1 MKNRIGCCL
10 FAFFFLISFS
20 TPSGAKTEVVAESA
34 SVLTDLSPHEIM
46 AQHGPAVVTIAT
58 VDAKGEA
65 VRLGSGFIVNKKGVI
80 ITSAS
85 IIKDQY
91 PIFIKLLGGEIFW
104 DILVV
109 HYAKEH
115 EFAVLKVNGFQL
127 PELTLGMTLEDQ
139 EKLKKDEKDKAYSDL
154 VKVKAGEP
162 AVVLGNPFGFEPI
175 FSETK
180 ITGLSVPRKK
190 LGTEIKLGPT
200 IDAFEVNPTGEGFQ
214 GGGQSELPEGKVL
227 EGYLSTEQF
236 DANYNVEA
244 AVYEIERVFSPE
256 AHGGPVFNL
265 KGQVIGVALLR
276 TVEKQ
281 TQSYVI
287 PINIVQPFVTE
298 DAVMTLETLNATNP
312 AAAARKEQIAKNAHR
327 IREIDLIKGF
337 YVYKDFEAM
346 ENSFV
351 PLGRKGDYSAISYND
366 RYAEN
371 PKSGDTSIQFRY
383 KKESGQTGW
392 GAMYWQKPH
401 WAGWEGYNLTGA
413 HRVVF
418 WVRGEKGGERIE
430 EFKVGGGRETLLD
443 SDVAS
448 AGPFTLSTEWEQHSI
463 DLQGKDLS
471 SINTGFYWEASL
483 EHNPQ
488 GVTFYLDEIKFES

>member
-1 MKNRIGCCL
+1 MNNGTRSAL
-10 FAFFFLISFS
+10 FVFLFLISCLA
-20 TPSGAKTEVVAESA
+20 PLNAEPEIAAESA

-46 AQHGPAVVTIAT
+46 AQHGSTVVTIAT

-65 VRLGSGFIVNKKGVI
+65 VRLGSGFIVNPNGVI

-85 IIKDQY
+85 VIKDQY
-91 PIFIKLLGGEIFW
+91 PIFIKLLDGEIFW

-127 PELTLGMTLEDQ
+127 PALTLGVTLEDQ
-139 EKLKKDEKDKAYSDL
+139 KKLNEEEQTEDHPDL
-154 VKVKAGEP
+154 VKVKAGET
-162 AVVLGNPFGFEPI
+162 AVILGNPFGSEAI

-180 ITGLSVPRKK
+180 ITGLSVPRKE
-190 LGTEIKLGPT
+190 LGTEVKLKP
-200 IDAFEVNPTGEGFQ
+200 IDTFQVGVSGEGFQ
-214 GGGQSELPEGKVL
+214 GGGQSELPSEKVL